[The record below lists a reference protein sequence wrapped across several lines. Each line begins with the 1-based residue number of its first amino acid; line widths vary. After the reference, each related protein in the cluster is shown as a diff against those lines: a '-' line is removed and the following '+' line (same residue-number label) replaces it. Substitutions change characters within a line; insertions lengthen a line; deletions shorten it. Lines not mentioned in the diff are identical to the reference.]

1 MKLAGTIITNEI
13 HDKIK
18 EIEKEYG
25 IEFSNTQK
33 VLITVEGS
41 ITNLLDV
48 LYGTVSIFSLSRHIE
63 KADGEKAELV
73 NIDEGDEI
81 NYREVIIHRGGH
93 PLIYAKSY
101 IALNRCKE
109 EAHDDLVNG
118 EIPIGKLL
126 KKYEVESRREIRD
139 IYIEKPN
146 ATLRELF
153 KTDEDFVSR
162 DYVIIQN
169 KQIIMR
175 TKESFPIS
183 YFTEEMV

>member
-1 MKLAGTIITNEI
+1 MKLAGTIVKNEI

-81 NYREVIIHRGGH
+81 NYREVIIHRGGR

-101 IALNRCKE
+101 IALNKLTPE
-109 EAHDDLVNG
+109 MHDDYMQGYL
-118 EIPIGKLL
+118 PIGKIL
-126 KKYEVESRREIRD
+126 KKHKIESRREIKK
-139 IYIEKPN
+139 IYIEKPT
-146 ATLRELF
+146 ATLKELF
-153 KTDEDFVSR
+153 KTSEDFVSR
-162 DYVIIQN
+162 EYVIIEN
-169 KQIIMR
+169 KDILMW
-175 TKESFPIS
+175 TKESFPVS
-183 YFTEEMV
+183 YFSAKM